1 MKQQNA
7 QDIGFRFIGHGTR
20 AELEQQRV
28 RGEITPWGGTIG
40 DWTRGE
46 GGDAVPPDKEA
57 LSPDHP
63 AGYIAHPDLAE
74 AVNTAV
80 ILRKPLLLT
89 GKPGTGKSELAE
101 RIAWEFN
108 LGAVLRFEAQSLSE
122 ANDLF
127 YRFDLVGQMAAAQL
141 ARLTLDQTAT
151 GMQQLENKTRPEHFL
166 CFGPLGNAILRS
178 NPGPNQD
185 LWPIAFPASVQTN
198 VEASPSVV
206 LIDEID
212 KAGRDF
218 PNDLLNGIQRME
230 FRIRE
235 LSDRTLRAA
244 PDEHLRPIV
253 IITSNSERDLPG
265 PFLRRCTYFDIPD
278 PDSDTLRR
286 ILLARVFPE
295 DFHAR
300 GGHSGVAQVRLPP
313 LYEEMLDF
321 FIKFRDKHV
330 DMLAHEPGTSELI
343 DWTRAV
349 SRSPDR
355 DEHAGM
361 AQVDNARAI
370 QRASSAIAKQRDDRG
385 HLLSAL
391 KPRLG
396 LRET

>member
-7 QDIGFRFIGHGTR
+7 QDIGFRFIGRGTR
-20 AELEQQRV
+20 AELEQQLE
-28 RGEITPWGGTIG
+28 RGEISPRGGKIG
-40 DWTRGE
+40 DWARSE
-46 GGDAVPPDKEA
+46 SGDLVPRDKEA

-80 ILRKPLLLT
+80 ILRKPLLVT

-141 ARLTLDQTAT
+141 ARLALDQTAT
-151 GMQQLENKTRPEHFL
+151 GVQQLENKTRPECFL

-178 NPGPNQD
+178 DPGSNKD
-185 LWPIAFPASVQTN
+185 LWPIAFPASVQSN

-235 LSDRTLRAA
+235 LADRTLRAA
-244 PDEHLRPIV
+244 ADEHLRPIV

-278 PDSDTLRR
+278 PDRDTLRR

-295 DFHAR
+295 DFHAN
-300 GGHSGVAQVRLPP
+300 GGHAGGTKVSLPP

-321 FIKFRDKHV
+321 
-330 DMLAHEPGTSELI
+330 
-343 DWTRAV
+343 
-349 SRSPDR
+349 
-355 DEHAGM
+355 
-361 AQVDNARAI
+361 
-370 QRASSAIAKQRDDRG
+370 
-385 HLLSAL
+385 
-391 KPRLG
+391 
-396 LRET
+396 